1 MMKTGSARRAFL
13 APLAL
18 LVAVVATACSG
29 SDGGPAPTDK
39 PVVVASTDVWASVA
53 SAVGGEHAEV
63 SALYTSPDGDPH
75 EFEPSSADT
84 ARVQD
89 ANLIVMNGDHYDQFM
104 EDAAADAQGRKVV
117 AADVRADK
125 TRGNEHV
132 FYDLAAVS
140 DTANAIA
147 EQLAAIAPVNADY
160 YRGRAAAFVTQIDG
174 LRASLTD
181 IKRKHNGTQ
190 VASTEPLAAA
200 ILTDAGLVDIAPEG
214 FVDAVEQGQSPSAAD
229 RAKFDDLLNQ
239 HRAKALI
246 YNTQAVDPSTEAI
259 LQTARKAKVA
269 VVDFTETLPA
279 GVTDYVVWQRGQ
291 IDALAKALD
300 A

>member
-1 MMKTGSARRAFL
+1 MTKTGSARRALL

-18 LVAVVATACSG
+18 LIAVATAACG
-29 SDGGPAPTDK
+29 GNDGPAPTDK

-53 SAVGGEHAEV
+53 SAVGGEHADV

-89 ANLIVMNGDHYDQFM
+89 ANLIVMNGDHYDHFM
-104 EDAAADAQGRKVV
+104 EEAAADAKGAEVV
-117 AADVRADK
+117 AADVRSDK

-132 FYDLAAVS
+132 FYDLAAVA

-147 EQLAAIAPVNADY
+147 NELAEIAPANAAY
-160 YRGRAAAFVTQIDG
+160 YRDRAGVFNSQING
-174 LRASLTD
+174 LRAALAD
-181 IKRKHNGTQ
+181 IKAHHDGAE

-200 ILTDAGLVDIAPEG
+200 VLTDAGLVDIAPPG

-229 RAKFDDLLNQ
+229 RAKFDDLLTQ
-239 HRAKALI
+239 HRAKVLI
-246 YNTQAVDPSTEAI
+246 YNRQAVNPSTQAVLD
-259 LQTARKAKVA
+259 TARKAGIP
-269 VVDFTETLPA
+269 VVEFTESLPE
-279 GVTDYVVWQRGQ
+279 GVTDYIAWQRGQ
-291 IDALAKALD
+291 IDALAKALNG
-300 A
+300 